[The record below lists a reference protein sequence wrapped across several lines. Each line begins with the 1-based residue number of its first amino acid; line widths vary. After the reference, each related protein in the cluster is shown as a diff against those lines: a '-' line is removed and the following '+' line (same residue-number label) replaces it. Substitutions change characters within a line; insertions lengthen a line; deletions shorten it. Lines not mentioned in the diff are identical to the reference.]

1 MLHADPKFLVV
12 LVQTTKTFESFTEK
26 RVPERK
32 AITVLRLVG
41 SEVYYFSIS
50 RYYFLTEI

>member
-1 MLHADPKFLVV
+1 MLGRNFSLF
-12 LVQTTKTFESFTEK
+12 LVQTTKTFESFAEK

-41 SEVYYFSIS
+41 SEVYYC
-50 RYYFLTEI
+50 